1 VCEKPWPFRLHR
13 RYGSVIAVNPLLII
27 LLLPAIT
34 AFTMHIGP
42 FQMILV
48 GSFISAGSVFI
59 LVLLPDLVPSA
70 SKLLLISR

>member
-1 VCEKPWPFRLHR
+1 
-13 RYGSVIAVNPLLII
+13 
-27 LLLPAIT
+27 
-34 AFTMHIGP
+34 MHIGP
-42 FQMILV
+42 FHMILV

>member
-1 VCEKPWPFRLHR
+1 MCNRHGLRIGAASVVIVWP
-13 RYGSVIAVNPLLII
+13 LII

-42 FQMILV
+42 FHMILV